1 MQMSYFILVAMVLLS
16 IIVAGCFEQPPL
28 KTPPNLNP
36 DSNVTALINA
46 EWNKAYGTGGVSVI
60 NSSARIYGYQMNKI
74 EVVSFNTTD
83 GNTHMAEILFN
94 NTKGAPGYYT
104 NESPNMLDMNGWPA
118 AYYNITIS

>member
-1 MQMSYFILVAMVLLS
+1 MSYFILVAVIVLS
-16 IIVAGCFEQPPL
+16 AIVSGCYGQTPI

-36 DSNVTALINA
+36 DSNVTTLINA
-46 EWNKAYGTGGVSVI
+46 EWNEAYGIGGVRVI
-60 NSSARIYGYQMNKI
+60 NSSARIYSYQMNKL

-94 NTKGAPGYYT
+94 NTKGAPEYYT